1 MIDLFFVFRF
11 FYRKIFSPVSGFRF
25 QLDLFPNSDPVPIF
39 FGVSVRSDVSSKD
52 RSVNRIC
59 PAPRGAFEIGR
70 NSILFPSAIGG
81 DENPFVADIL
91 GYVTL
96 VL

>member
-11 FYRKIFSPVSGFRF
+11 FPPNFFPPVSGFRF

-59 PAPRGAFEIGR
+59 PAPRGAFENVL
-70 NSILFPSAIGG
+70 NSILFESAIGG
-81 DENPFVADIL
+81 DENPFAADIL
-91 GYVTL
+91 G
-96 VL
+96 